1 MEKLQISGDVV
12 YWGDRLLIKEGYE
25 NVDNQMVH
33 ITFNECTIG
42 FKAGETEI
50 NGVIKNTVQEIIDS
64 L

>member
-1 MEKLQISGDVV
+1 MEILQISGDVV
-12 YWGDRLLIKEGYE
+12 YWAGRLLIKESYQI
-25 NVDNQMVH
+25 VDSQMVH